1 MLNPTRRFLSRDGG
15 LDTFVFAKAST
26 QRKIRP
32 LLYKL
37 ASSLRHS
44 VSFLRFAYGAWLS
57 TGRGVARASRI
68 RENKNRE
75 NFF

>member
-32 LLYKL
+32 LYKL
-37 ASSLRHS
+37 ASSSLS
-44 VSFLRFAYGAWLS
+44 VISSVRIW
-57 TGRGVARASRI
+57 GVVI
-68 RENKNRE
+68 NW
-75 NFF
+75 